1 MKPQDFDNVTF
12 TPQEV
17 DCAWHIYAAMLSY
30 SMGCPASMDNPRFA
44 AAVEQQKFMF
54 DRMFERLER

>member
-30 SMGCPASMDNPRFA
+30 SMGCPTSMDNPRFA